1 MNITARQWKN
11 DTKPASSEVWVF
23 GKDKDGEA
31 KQVLGILRGKRA
43 HRAAAVVLGK
53 SILSKR
59 WEPVGVRQDVDAAW
73 NAALNWSN
81 RWHDEFMVVAIGS
94 TVNA

>member
-1 MNITARQWKN
+1 MNITATKDKN

-23 GKDKDGEA
+23 GRDKDGEA
-31 KQVLGILRGKRA
+31 KQILGILRGKRA

-73 NAALNWSN
+73 QAAENWSN
-81 RWHDEFMVVAIGS
+81 RWHDEFTVCPIGRN
-94 TVNA
+94 VRV